1 MPISYNNNFL
11 HFDNINLKQFSEE
24 SLTPYYLYSES
35 LITDNFNTYV
45 DSLREFNHLI
55 CYSVKANSNLSILS
69 ILAKQGSGFD
79 IVSGGELQ
87 KVIAAGGDTKK
98 VVFSGVGKTEE
109 EINYALEN
117 EILCFNIESNDEL
130 ITINNL
136 ANKKGVTANVSFRVN
151 PEINVDTHPYIATGM
166 KDNKFGIDEKTV
178 ISLYD
183 DASKLDS
190 LKITGIDFHI
200 GSQINSTSPFI
211 DSIKKINN
219 IVTVLADRNIHLEHI
234 DIGGGLGISYE
245 SNANLLSIKNFINE
259 LSPLLSKTGLK
270 VIVEPGRSIVGK
282 SGILVSKVLNIK
294 STPDKIFVVIDAGMN
309 DFIRPALYNADHNIL
324 PIVSYASQKFIC
336 DVVGPICE
344 TADFMGKDKELY
356 VKTGDYIA
364 IEDVGAYGF
373 SLASNYNVRP
383 RPDEYIINSD
393 TKSIKKIRERED
405 YNDMVKSELKFLKT

>member
-136 ANKKGVTANVSFRVN
+136 ANIMGVTANVCFRVN

-166 KDNKFGIDEKTV
+166 KDNKFGIDKKTV

-183 DASKLDS
+183 DASKLGS

-200 GSQINSTSPFI
+200 GSIF
-211 DSIKKINN
+211 
-219 IVTVLADRNIHLEHI
+219 
-234 DIGGGLGISYE
+234 
-245 SNANLLSIKNFINE
+245 NFN
-259 LSPLLSKTGLK
+259 
-270 VIVEPGRSIVGK
+270 
-282 SGILVSKVLNIK
+282 
-294 STPDKIFVVIDAGMN
+294 
-309 DFIRPALYNADHNIL
+309 
-324 PIVSYASQKFIC
+324 
-336 DVVGPICE
+336 
-344 TADFMGKDKELY
+344 
-356 VKTGDYIA
+356 
-364 IEDVGAYGF
+364 
-373 SLASNYNVRP
+373 
-383 RPDEYIINSD
+383 
-393 TKSIKKIRERED
+393 
-405 YNDMVKSELKFLKT
+405 